1 MGTTVPRILLVDD
14 ERNFRLILARAL
26 RTRGYTVVEAA
37 AGAAILDL
45 VEREPP
51 LLLLLD
57 VHLPDMTG
65 WEVLRRLAAAG
76 CATVPTI
83 VFSAAPPEPDL
94 MERYGVAFLAK
105 PFALDTFLR
114 LVADTL
120 DRGVHTE
127 VVRSEESW
135 RPAATETGGSGPQ
148 HRGAP
153 VTRQGV
159 A

>member
-14 ERNFRLILARAL
+14 ERTFRLILARAL

-37 AGAAILDL
+37 SGAALLDL
-45 VEREPP
+45 IERDPP

-65 WEVLRRLAAAG
+65 WEALRRRAAAG
-76 CATVPTI
+76 SAPVPTI
-83 VFSAAPPEPDL
+83 VFSAAPLARDL
-94 MERYGVAFLAK
+94 AQRHGVAFLAK

-120 DRGVHTE
+120 DKGARTAA
-127 VVRSEESW
+127 VRSEESW